1 MEPWVKG
8 IIAGVIFAIVTVAI
22 MLPLKF
28 DDKRA
33 ALIASFVS
41 RFSIGFLIAVV
52 VLPLPGW
59 LLGLLVGFVLSVPQA
74 IITRSYGPIIG
85 NGVIG
90 GAIIGFVVYR

>member
-8 IIAGVIFAIVTVAI
+8 VIAGVIFAIVTVAI
-22 MLPLKF
+22 MLPMKF

-41 RFSIGFLIAVV
+41 RFSIGFLIAIV

-90 GAIIGFVVYR
+90 GAIIGFVLYR

>member
-1 MEPWVKG
+1 MDPWVKG
-8 IIAGVIFAIVTVAI
+8 VIAGMIFGIVTVAI
-22 MLPLKF
+22 MLPMTF
-28 DDKRA
+28 DDKRS

-59 LLGLLVGFVLSVPQA
+59 LLGLLIGLVLSLPQA

-90 GAIIGFVVYR
+90 GAIVGFVLYR

>member
-8 IIAGVIFAIVTVAI
+8 VIAGVIFAIVTVAI
-22 MLPLKF
+22 MLPMRF

-33 ALIASFVS
+33 ALVASFVS

-59 LLGLLVGFVLSVPQA
+59 LLGLLIGFVLSVPQA

-90 GAIIGFVVYR
+90 GTIIGFVLYR

>member
-1 MEPWVKG
+1 MEPWMKG
-8 IIAGVIFAIVTVAI
+8 IIAGSIFAIVTVAI
-22 MLPLKF
+22 MLPMRF

-33 ALIASFVS
+33 ALAASFVD
-41 RFSIGFLIAVV
+41 RFAIGFLIAVV

-59 LLGLLVGFVLSVPQA
+59 LLGLLIGLVLSVPQA

-90 GAIIGFVVYR
+90 GTIIGFVLYR